1 MTRAAYGTLPPARRR
16 PGGVG
21 RDRLSLEG
29 ISAEFALL
37 AQRRARLIRQLE
49 LLARQAEAAEGN
61 LGRVARRMAW
71 LSARMVAD
79 CGPPQVPEP
88 APPPQPPPART
99 ALATPAAARPA
110 IRPAAAPATRRRGLV
125 LEY

>member
-1 MTRAAYGTLPPARRR
+1 MTRAAYGTLQPARRR
-16 PGGVG
+16 PVGVG

-61 LGRVARRMAW
+61 LGRVARRMAF
-71 LSARMVAD
+71 LSTRMVAD
-79 CGPPQVPEP
+79 CGHPEAAEP
-88 APPPQPPPART
+88 APPPPLPPPTRAV
-99 ALATPAAARPA
+99 L
-110 IRPAAAPATRRRGLV
+110 AAPARPGARASAAPAPSRRRGLV

>member
-1 MTRAAYGTLPPARRR
+1 MTRAAYGTQPPARRR
-16 PGGVG
+16 PVGVG

-37 AQRRARLIRQLE
+37 AQRRARLIRQIE

-79 CGPPQVPEP
+79 CGPPQAAAPEP
-88 APPPQPPPART
+88 PPPPPRA
-99 ALATPAAARPA
+99 ALAAPAAARPGT
-110 IRPAAAPATRRRGLV
+110 RPPAAPATRRRGLV

>member
-1 MTRAAYGTLPPARRR
+1 MTRAAYGTQPPARRR
-16 PGGVG
+16 PVGVG

-37 AQRRARLIRQLE
+37 AQRRARLIRQIE

-79 CGPPQVPEP
+79 CGPPQVAEPEP
-88 APPPQPPPART
+88 PPPPPVTRAAPV
-99 ALATPAAARPA
+99 ATRPGTARPS
-110 IRPAAAPATRRRGLV
+110 AAPAPARRRGLV

>member
-1 MTRAAYGTLPPARRR
+1 MTRAAYATLPPARRR
-16 PGGVG
+16 PAGTG

-37 AQRRARLIRQLE
+37 AQRRARLLRQIE

-61 LGRVARRMAW
+61 LSRVARRMAW

-79 CGPPQVPEP
+79 CGPPQAAAPEP
-88 APPPQPPPART
+88 PPPPPPPPAPR
-99 ALATPAAARPA
+99 AA
-110 IRPAAAPATRRRGLV
+110 RPAAAPAPARRRGLV